1 MDQIPSVLHFGQNN
15 IKKSVKYLGVTLDEH
30 LTWNEHVQNVCNS
43 LKRCFSTFYGVRD
56 YINID
61 QIKTIYY
68 SLIYSKIKYALAV
81 YGMTSKENILQIQRI
96 QNKLLKV
103 LMKKNYMYAT
113 NKLHNELKILK
124 VEDLMDQEIL
134 TFVSNFK
141 NKTLPKIYDSYFQ
154 FRSDYQQ
161 I

>member
-15 IKKSVKYLGVTLDEH
+15 INREKSVKYLGVTLDEH

-103 LMKKNYMYAT
+103 LMKKIHVCN
-113 NKLHNELKILK
+113 
-124 VEDLMDQEIL
+124 
-134 TFVSNFK
+134 
-141 NKTLPKIYDSYFQ
+141 
-154 FRSDYQQ
+154 
-161 I
+161 